1 MWRVNHFDVSADHP
15 ERVMK
20 FYSEVFGWNFE
31 KWNGPFDYWLI
42 MTGDPKEPG
51 IDGGIARRE
60 GPNAQ
65 IMNFIDVPSVD
76 ECSRSITA
84 NGGKIIQSKQAIP
97 GVGCILIFQDTEG
110 NVFGI
115 METEIKAK

>member
-1 MWRVNHFDVSADHP
+1 MWRVNHFDVSADEP
-15 ERVMK
+15 ERAMN
-20 FYSEVFGWNFE
+20 FYREVFGWKFE

-42 MTGDPKEPG
+42 MTGNPDEPG

-60 GPNAQ
+60 DPNAS

-76 ECSRSITA
+76 DCVKKITSY
-84 NGGKIIQSKQAIP
+84 GGKILQEKQTIP
-97 GVGCILIFQDTEG
+97 GVGYIVSFQDTER

-115 METEIKAK
+115 LQTDLNAK